1 METKHKKH
9 RLLVLP
15 VYCMAVGTMGFY
27 LDITYSVHTEHEL
40 HILVSAAIFA
50 VSLFMGR
57 YVFRSLPRKTLFY
70 SASMAAVFQMAIT
83 ALELTNPDLLGT
95 LGIALL
101 LYPAGWY
108 RVIIR
113 LLVQMG
119 IGGELS
125 WLLAAL
131 SPYLFVLS
139 GKRGADFHQED

>member
-1 METKHKKH
+1 MEIKHKRH
-9 RLLVLP
+9 GLLVLP
-15 VYCMAVGTMGFY
+15 VYCMTVGMMGFY
-27 LDITYSVHTEHEL
+27 LDITYSVHTEHE
-40 HILVSAAIFA
+40 ISMLVSAVIFA
-50 VSLFMGR
+50 ASLFMGR

-70 SASMAAVFQMAIT
+70 SASMTVVFQMAIT

-95 LGIALL
+95 LGIALF

-139 GKRGADFHQED
+139 GKRGVDFHQED